1 MPYSDPEKK
10 KAYMAKYNPK
20 YYSENRE
27 PLIKKNT
34 SRKKDL
40 RERKREHILS
50 RFENSCPH
58 CGNMAIHP
66 IKLYIEYRMEEPPI
80 KSVFVPP
87 VSIVENL
94 PTISGLEATI
104 IGFWDFEKY
113 QIPTFR

>member
-40 RERKREHILS
+40 RERKREHILK
-50 RFENSCPH
+50 RFNSECPH
-58 CGNMAIHP
+58 CQQQAIHP
-66 IKLYIEYRMEEPPI
+66 IKLYIEYDMEEPPT
-80 KSVFVPP
+80 KSVFD
-87 VSIVENL
+87 L
-94 PTISGLEATI
+94 PWQHIDLLLNNHFIDVVCSTCKYRGKPADH
-104 IGFWDFEKY
+104 IGS
-113 QIPTFR
+113 